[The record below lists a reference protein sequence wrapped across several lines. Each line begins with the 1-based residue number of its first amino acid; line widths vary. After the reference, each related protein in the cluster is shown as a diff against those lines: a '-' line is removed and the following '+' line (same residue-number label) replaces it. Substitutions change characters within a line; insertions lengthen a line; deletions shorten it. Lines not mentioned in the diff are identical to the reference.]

1 MSLYSAKLMSQLLG
15 IQFFYLQITYFSHDW
30 PA

>member
-1 MSLYSAKLMSQLLG
+1 MSLHAVKLMSHLLG